1 MSSCFQLLISA
12 CFLLGVFS
20 SEYLFDITDRAF
32 IDECVREHNQNRS
45 SVSPTAAN
53 MRYMT
58 WDAALAVTARAWARF
73 CLFKHNIHLREA
85 KRVHPTFTTVGENIW
100 AGAPYSRFTVKSAVF
115 SWVNELK
122 DYNYNNNQCNDKK
135 VCGHYTQVV
144 WADSYKVGCAVQ
156 TCPNGVAET
165 HFSNIQGVIFV
176 CNYAT
181 AGNFAGRSPYK
192 QGASCSG
199 CGGSDKCERNLCR
212 NTDRDAEQ
220 SYNWTPDWDPALS
233 SCGTFCV
240 SVMIIRLISV
250 VLLFVCVHF
259 LQCRYSPFIY
269 D

>member
-1 MSSCFQLLISA
+1 MSDVSEMSACFQVLIST

-20 SEYLFDITDRAF
+20 SESLFDITDRAF
-32 IDECVREHNQNRS
+32 IDECVREHTQNRS
-45 SVSPTAAN
+45 SVSPSAAN
-53 MRYMT
+53 MRYMS

-73 CLFKHNIHLREA
+73 CIFKHNIYLREVR
-85 KRVHPTFTTVGENIW
+85 RVHPTFPSVGENIW

-115 SWVNELK
+115 SWVKELK
-122 DYNYNNNQCNDKK
+122 DYNYHQNKCNDKK

-165 HFSNIQGVIFV
+165 HFSDIPGVIFV

-181 AGNFAGRSPYK
+181 AGNFRGVSPYK

-199 CGGSDKCERNLCR
+199 CSSDKCERNLCR
-212 NTDRDAEQ
+212 
-220 SYNWTPDWDPALS
+220 YNWTPDWDPALS

-250 VLLFVCVHF
+250 VLLFVCVYC
-259 LQCRYSPFIY
+259 LQCCYSLFIY